1 MKKGLVLEGG
11 GMKCMFTVGVLD
23 VMMEHGV
30 EVDGIVG
37 VSAGAAFGC
46 NFKSRQNGR
55 AVRYSERFV
64 PDPRYMGVRSY
75 LTTGNF
81 INAEFCYHTVPTVY
95 DVFDN
100 DAYVRNPLEFHV
112 VCTDIE
118 RGQPVYHRI
127 DSMDREGLD
136 WIRAT
141 GSLPILARPVLLG
154 GMKLLD
160 GGLTDSIPL
169 KYAQELGLQRNV
181 VVLTQPIT
189 QLMPPTNLMPLFHI
203 FMRRY
208 PEVIRLMQ
216 RRHQMYNEQLRY
228 LRDQEWASDAL
239 VICPDQ
245 TIPISRV
252 SERPKELRMVYEI
265 GRRKAEEMLPQ
276 ITTFL
281 KKQIR

>member
-30 EVDGIVG
+30 EVDCIVG

-46 NFKSRQNGR
+46 NYKSRQAGR

-75 LTTGNF
+75 LTTGNY

-100 DAYVRNPLEFHV
+100 EAYVKNPMEFHV

-118 RGQPVYHRI
+118 RGLPVYHRI

-141 GSLPILARPVLLG
+141 GSLPILARPVKLG

-169 KYAQELGLQRNV
+169 RYAQELGVERNV
-181 VVLTQPIT
+181 VVLTQPLS

-208 PEVIRLMQ
+208 PEVISLM
-216 RRHQMYNEQLRY
+216 RERYQMYNTQLRY
-228 LRDQEWASDAL
+228 VQEQEWQEDAL
-239 VICPDQ
+239 VICPDEK
-245 TIPISRV
+245 IPISRI
-252 SERPKELRMVYEI
+252 SERPKELRMVYEM
-265 GRRKAEEMLPQ
+265 GRQKAEAMLPQ
-276 ITTFL
+276 IQHFL
-281 KKQIR
+281 KKTR